1 MANNTPSNPL
11 LGIGCM
17 LLAGMLMTGNNAIL
31 KWLTTGYP
39 VGEIIFIR
47 SIFLW
52 LPIAYFIA
60 RSGGFLSIRVTRL
73 RLHAVRAGCMAF
85 SAFIYIFGLRYLPLA
100 DVTAIGFSTPL
111 FVTALATFLLGEAV
125 GWRRWSA
132 VVVGFIGIIVI
143 TRPTGDV
150 VTIAVLFPIG
160 SAFWTSI
167 RDMVTRRMVSTESS
181 NAILITSTAA
191 VMIAGLCTAPF
202 GWTMPTNQDFA
213 LMAAAGLIS
222 GFGHYFMIEAFRH
235 AEAVIV
241 SPFRYL
247 TIVWA
252 ITLGYLIWGDFPDS
266 YVLGGVVLVI
276 CSGLYI
282 LRREIVV
289 RRQRLADQAGRDAT

>member
-1 MANNTPSNPL
+1 
-11 LGIGCM
+11 M
-17 LLAGMLMTGNNAIL
+17 LLAGLLMTGNNAIL

-47 SIFLW
+47 GIFIW
-52 LPIAYFIA
+52 FPIAYFIA
-60 RSGGFLSIRVTRL
+60 RSGGLLSIRVTRL
-73 RLHAVRAGCMAF
+73 RLHAVRAGCVAF
-85 SAFIYIFGLRYLPLA
+85 SAFVYILGLRYLPLA

-111 FVTALATFLLGEAV
+111 FVTALATFLLGETV

-143 TRPTGDV
+143 TKPTGDV
-150 VTIAVLFPIG
+150 VTLAVLFPIA
-160 SAFWTSI
+160 SAFWTGI

-191 VMIAGLCTAPF
+191 VMIAGLCSAPF
-202 GWTMPTNQDFA
+202 GWIAPTPLDFG
-213 LMAAAGLIS
+213 LMALAGIFS
-222 GFGHYFMIEAFRH
+222 GFGHYFMIEAFRY

-252 ITLGYLIWGDFPDS
+252 ITLGYLIWGDFPDE
-266 YVLGGVVLVI
+266 YVIAGIILVV

-282 LRREIVV
+282 LHREIVV
-289 RRQRLADQAGRDAT
+289 RRRARAGGRQSMMR

>member
-1 MANNTPSNPL
+1 MAKIPTANPL

-17 LLAGMLMTGNNAIL
+17 LLAGLLMTGNNAIL

-47 SIFLW
+47 GIFIW
-52 LPIAYFIA
+52 FPIAYFIA
-60 RSGGFLSIRVTRL
+60 RSGGLLSIRVTRL
-73 RLHAVRAGCMAF
+73 RLHAVRAACVAF
-85 SAFIYIFGLRYLPLA
+85 SAFVYILGLRYLPLA

-111 FVTALATFLLGEAV
+111 FVTALATFLLGETV

-143 TRPTGDV
+143 TKPTGDV
-150 VTIAVLFPIG
+150 VTLAVLFPIA
-160 SAFWTSI
+160 SAFWTGI

-191 VMIAGLCTAPF
+191 VMIAGLCSAPF
-202 GWTMPTNQDFA
+202 GWIAPTPVDFG
-213 LMAAAGLIS
+213 LMALAGIFS
-222 GFGHYFMIEAFRH
+222 GFGHYFMIEAFRY

-252 ITLGYLIWGDFPDS
+252 ITLGYLIWGDFPDE
-266 YVLGGVVLVI
+266 YVIAGIILVI

-282 LRREIVV
+282 LHREIVV
-289 RRQRLADQAGRDAT
+289 RRRARAEGR

>member
-1 MANNTPSNPL
+1 MSSNAPANPL

-17 LLAGMLMTGNNAIL
+17 LLAGLLMTGNNAIL

-39 VGEIIFIR
+39 VGELIFIR
-47 SIFLW
+47 GVFIW

-60 RSGGFLSIRVTRL
+60 RSGGLLSIRITRFK
-73 RLHAVRAGCMAF
+73 LHAVRAACVAF
-85 SAFIYIFGLRYLPLA
+85 SAFVYILGLRYLPLA

-111 FVTALATFLLGEAV
+111 FVTALATFLLGEVV

-150 VTIAVLFPIG
+150 VTIAVLFPIA
-160 SAFWTSI
+160 SAFWTGI
-167 RDMVTRRMVSTESS
+167 RDMVTRRMVTTESS
-181 NAILITSTAA
+181 NAILITSTAT
-191 VMIAGLCTAPF
+191 VMLVGLCTAPF
-202 GWTMPTNQDFA
+202 GWKMPTFQDFM
-213 LMAAAGLIS
+213 LMSSAGLFS

-235 AEAVIV
+235 GEVVIV

-252 ITLGYLIWGDFPDS
+252 ISAGYLVWGDFPDS
-266 YVLGGVVLVI
+266 YVLAGIALVI

-289 RRQRLADQAGRDAT
+289 RRQARAAQLKPAS

>member
-1 MANNTPSNPL
+1 MAANTPSNPL

-17 LLAGMLMTGNNAIL
+17 ALAGLLMTGNNAIL

-47 SIFLW
+47 GIFFW
-52 LPIAYFIA
+52 FPIAFFIA
-60 RSGGFLSIRVTRL
+60 RSGGLLSIRITRL
-73 RLHAVRAGCMAF
+73 RLHAVRAGCIIF

-111 FVTALATFLLGEAV
+111 FVTALATFLLGEVV

-132 VVVGFIGIIVI
+132 VIVGFLGILIITKPTSEVI
-143 TRPTGDV
+143 SL
-150 VTIAVLFPIG
+150 AVLFPIA
-160 SAFWTSI
+160 SSVWTSI
-167 RDMVTRRMVSTESS
+167 RDLVTRRMVTTESS
-181 NAILITSTAA
+181 NAILITSSAA
-191 VMIAGLCTAPF
+191 VMLAGLCTAPF
-202 GWTMPTNQDFA
+202 GWKDTTVQDFG
-213 LMAAAGLIS
+213 LMALSGLFS
-222 GFGHYFMIEAFRH
+222 AFGHYFMIEAFRH

-252 ITLGYLIWGDFPDS
+252 ISLGYLIWGDLPDR
-266 YVLGGVVLVI
+266 YVVIGVIIVI

-282 LRREIVV
+282 LHREIVV
-289 RRQRLADQAGRDAT
+289 RRQRLQAKS

>member
-1 MANNTPSNPL
+1 MAKNAPSNPL

-17 LLAGMLMTGNNAIL
+17 LLAGLLMTGNNAIL
-31 KWLTTGYP
+31 KWLTAGYP

-47 SIFLW
+47 GIFIW

-60 RSGGFLSIRVTRL
+60 RSGGFLSIRITRL
-73 RLHAVRAGCMAF
+73 RLHAVRAGCISF
-85 SAFIYIFGLRYLPLA
+85 SAFIYILGLRYLPLA

-111 FVTALATFLLGEAV
+111 FVTALATFLLGETV

-132 VVVGFIGIIVI
+132 VFVGFLGIVII

-160 SAFWTSI
+160 SAFWTGI
-167 RDMVTRRMVSTESS
+167 RDMVTRRMVTTESS

-191 VMIAGLCTAPF
+191 VMIAGLCTSPF
-202 GWTMPTNQDFA
+202 GWKAPTTEDFA
-213 LMAAAGLIS
+213 LMACAGLFS

-235 AEAVIV
+235 AEVVIV

-252 ITLGYLIWGDFPDS
+252 IAMGYLIWGDFPDH

-282 LRREIVV
+282 LHREIVV
-289 RRQRLADQAGRDAT
+289 RRRARAAQS

>member
-1 MANNTPSNPL
+1 MASPAPANPL

-17 LLAGMLMTGNNAIL
+17 LLGGLLMTGNNAIL

-39 VGEIIFIR
+39 AGEIIFIR
-47 SIFLW
+47 GVFFW

-60 RSGGFLSIRVTRL
+60 RSGGLLSIRITRL
-73 RLHAVRAGCMAF
+73 RLHAVRAGCIVF
-85 SAFIYIFGLRYLPLA
+85 SAFIYIIGLRYLPLA

-111 FVTALATFLLGEAV
+111 FVTALATFLLGEVV

-132 VVVGFIGIIVI
+132 VVVGFLGIIVI
-143 TRPTGDV
+143 TKPTSGLV
-150 VTIAVLFPIG
+150 SLAVLFPLG

-167 RDMVTRRMVSTESS
+167 RDLVTRRMVTTESS
-181 NAILITSTAA
+181 NAILITSTAV
-191 VMIAGLCTAPF
+191 VMLAGLCTAPF
-202 GWTMPTNQDFA
+202 GWKMPTLADFS
-213 LMAAAGLIS
+213 LMACAGLFA

-252 ITLGYLIWGDFPDS
+252 IAIGYLVWGDLPDE
-266 YVLGGVVLVI
+266 YVVTGIILVV

-282 LRREIVV
+282 LHREIVV
-289 RRQRLADQAGRDAT
+289 RRQRLQRKD

>member
-1 MANNTPSNPL
+1 MPKNIPSNPL

-17 LLAGMLMTGNNAIL
+17 LLAGLLMTGNNAIL

-47 SIFLW
+47 GVFIW

-60 RSGGFLSIRVTRL
+60 RSGGLLSIRITRF
-73 RLHAVRAGCMAF
+73 RLHAVRAGCVAF
-85 SAFIYIFGLRYLPLA
+85 SAFIYILGLRYLPLA

-111 FVTALATFLLGEAV
+111 FVTALATFLLGEVV

-132 VVVGFIGIIVI
+132 VVVGFFGIIII

-160 SAFWTSI
+160 SAFWTGI
-167 RDMVTRRMVSTESS
+167 RDMVTRRMVTTESS
-181 NAILITSTAA
+181 NAILITSTGA
-191 VMIAGLCTAPF
+191 VMIAGLCTSPF
-202 GWTMPTNQDFA
+202 GWKMPSTQDFG
-213 LMAAAGLIS
+213 LMACAGLFS

-235 AEAVIV
+235 AEVVIV

-252 ITLGYLIWGDFPDS
+252 ITLGYLIWGDFPDT
-266 YVLGGVVLVI
+266 YVIAGIILVI

-282 LRREIVV
+282 LHREIVV
-289 RRQRLADQAGRDAT
+289 RRQARAAQN

>member
-1 MANNTPSNPL
+1 
-11 LGIGCM
+11 M
-17 LLAGMLMTGNNAIL
+17 LLAGLLMTANNAIL
-31 KWLTTGYP
+31 KWLTSGYP

-47 SIFLW
+47 GVFIW

-73 RLHAVRAGCMAF
+73 RLHAVRAGCVAF
-85 SAFIYIFGLRYLPLA
+85 SAFIYILGLRYLPLA

-111 FVTALATFLLGEAV
+111 FVTALATFLLGENV

-132 VVVGFIGIIVI
+132 VIVGFMGIIVI

-150 VTIAVLFPIG
+150 VTAAVLLPIG
-160 SAFWTSI
+160 SAFWTAI
-167 RDMVTRRMVSTESS
+167 RDMVTRRMVTTESS
-181 NAILITSTAA
+181 NAILVTSTAA
-191 VMIAGLCTAPF
+191 VMIAGLCTSPF
-202 GWTMPTNQDFA
+202 GWKMPTSQDFA
-213 LMAAAGLIS
+213 LMAGAGLFS

-252 ITLGYLIWGDFPDS
+252 IALGYLIWSDFPDS
-266 YVLGGVVLVI
+266 YVLGGVALVI

-282 LRREIVV
+282 LHREIVV
-289 RRQRLADQAGRDAT
+289 RRQRLAEKN

>member
-1 MANNTPSNPL
+1 
-11 LGIGCM
+11 
-17 LLAGMLMTGNNAIL
+17 
-31 KWLTTGYP
+31 
-39 VGEIIFIR
+39 
-47 SIFLW
+47 
-52 LPIAYFIA
+52 
-60 RSGGFLSIRVTRL
+60 
-73 RLHAVRAGCMAF
+73 
-85 SAFIYIFGLRYLPLA
+85 
-100 DVTAIGFSTPL
+100 
-111 FVTALATFLLGEAV
+111 
-125 GWRRWSA
+125 
-132 VVVGFIGIIVI
+132 
-143 TRPTGDV
+143 
-150 VTIAVLFPIG
+150 
-160 SAFWTSI
+160 
-167 RDMVTRRMVSTESS
+167 
-181 NAILITSTAA
+181 
-191 VMIAGLCTAPF
+191 MIAGLCTAPF

>member
-1 MANNTPSNPL
+1 
-11 LGIGCM
+11 M
-17 LLAGMLMTGNNAIL
+17 LLAGLLMTGNNAIL

-47 SIFLW
+47 GIFIW
-52 LPIAYFIA
+52 FPIAYFIA
-60 RSGGFLSIRVTRL
+60 RSGGLLSIRVTRL
-73 RLHAVRAGCMAF
+73 RLHAVRAGCVAF
-85 SAFIYIFGLRYLPLA
+85 SAFVYILGLRYLPLA

-111 FVTALATFLLGEAV
+111 FVTALATFLLGETV

-143 TRPTGDV
+143 TKPTGDV
-150 VTIAVLFPIG
+150 VTLAVLFPIA
-160 SAFWTSI
+160 SAFWTGI

-191 VMIAGLCTAPF
+191 VMIAGLCSAPF
-202 GWTMPTNQDFA
+202 GWIAPTPVDFG
-213 LMAAAGLIS
+213 LMALAGIFS

-252 ITLGYLIWGDFPDS
+252 ITLGYLIWGDFPDE
-266 YVLGGVVLVI
+266 YVIAGIILVV

-282 LRREIVV
+282 LHREIVV
-289 RRQRLADQAGRDAT
+289 RRRARAEGR